1 MVPLSMCDLRDHLAA
16 LSAAAL
22 AAADPAGAVRRALH
36 ARLGAAED
44 GWVGDRGRLILVAVG
59 KASVGMAL
67 GACQSLGERIA
78 AGVVVHPRGDREAG
92 RTAWPPGLVAVG
104 AGHPLP
110 DERSLAAG
118 EAVAR
123 LLAGAEEPDRV
134 LVLLSGGASSL
145 LERLRPGVSL
155 DDLRA
160 VTLALQRAGVDIEAL
175 NTVRRALSTLKGG
188 GLARLAAPARV
199 TTLALSD
206 VVGDA
211 PEAIGSGPTV
221 PSPTG
226 AAEALAVLDQAGI
239 ARELPRVAAVL
250 RAAAEDPREAPPL
263 GAAATGGG
271 EYRIV
276 GSNRMA
282 AAAVA
287 TAAARRGFSTRVAV
301 AALRGE
307 AREVGAALAREALGA
322 RGATVSA
329 TSRPLCLVW
338 GGETTVTVSG
348 SGRGGRNLELALGA
362 AEVLAGYPGVAL
374 LAFATDGVD
383 GTSGAAG
390 ALATGE
396 TLARAAALGLS
407 AERALADND
416 TAPFFR
422 ALGDLWVTG
431 PTGTNVNDLALALVY
446 PEERAGR
453 SYAPGRGA

>member
-1 MVPLSMCDLRDHLAA
+1 MVPPSRHDLREDLAV
-16 LSAAAL
+16 LHQAAL
-22 AAADPAGAVRRALH
+22 AAADPVAAVRRELS
-36 ARLGAAED
+36 ARLLDAKD
-44 GWVGDRGRLILVAVG
+44 GWVGEGGRTRLVAVG
-59 KASVGMAL
+59 KAAVGMARA
-67 GACQSLGERIA
+67 ACELLGEGVA
-78 AGVVVHPRGDREAG
+78 AGAVIHPRGDPWAQQ
-92 RTAWPPGLVAVG
+92 AVWPRGVQSLA

-110 DERSLAAG
+110 DEDSVAAG

-123 LLAGAEEPDRV
+123 LLEGTRASDCL